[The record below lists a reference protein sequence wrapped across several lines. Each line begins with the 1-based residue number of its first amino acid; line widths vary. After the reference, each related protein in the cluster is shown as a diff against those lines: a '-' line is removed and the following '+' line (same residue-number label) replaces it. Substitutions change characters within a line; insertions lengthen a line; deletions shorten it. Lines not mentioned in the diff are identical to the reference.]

1 MPRHD
6 TLGVLGGSGLY
17 ALNELREIARHTL
30 DTPFGA
36 PSGEI
41 VEAELDGARLLFLP
55 RHGKDHALAAHE
67 VNYRANVYALK
78 ALGAGQLL
86 GVSAVG
92 SLRADMAPGHV
103 VLVDQFIDRTRARAS
118 TFFEGHGVVA
128 HTGFADP
135 VDPALRAVLAE
146 LARAAGAVV
155 HTAGTYVCIDGP
167 QFSSRA
173 ESALHR
179 QWGADVVGMTNLP
192 EARLAREAELP
203 YASLCVVTDFDVWH
217 QSEAPVSVSRVL
229 AQVHANAALG
239 ARIVRD
245 LLRCLPDPSL
255 SESARALDDALLTPP
270 QRISAAARTAYG
282 VLLERVLRA
291 RLETS
296 QRASL

>member
-1 MPRHD
+1 MARAR
-6 TLGVLGGSGLY
+6 TLGVIGGSGLY
-17 ALNELREIARHTL
+17 AMGELREVARHSI

-36 PSGEI
+36 PSAEL

-55 RHGKDHALAAHE
+55 RHGTDHALAAHE
-67 VNYRANVYALK
+67 VNYRANVYAMK

-92 SLRADMAPGHV
+92 SLRADMAPGDV

-118 TFFEGHGVVA
+118 TYFEGHGVVA

-135 VDPALRAVLAE
+135 VDAALRDAVADV
-146 LARAAGAVV
+146 ARIAGATV
-155 HTAGTYVCIDGP
+155 HNAGTYVCIDGP

-203 YASLCVVTDFDVWH
+203 YASLCLVTDFDVWH
-217 QSEAPVSVSRVL
+217 QTEAPVAVRQVL
-229 AQVHANAALG
+229 AQVQANAFLA

-245 LLRCLPDPSL
+245 LLRCLPDPSR
-255 SESARALDDALLTPP
+255 SEAAYALDDALLTPP
-270 QRISAAARTAYG
+270 SRISAAARNVYG

-291 RLETS
+291 RLDAS
-296 QRASL
+296 QRTSL